1 MLKII
6 TKPSFLLSVIT
17 FLFFAFPIHTYN
29 PDIELHKSKYNE
41 NLFLDKPAIPDTH
54 KAFILDLIPLIQQS
68 NQAVMLERER
78 LLKIYSLVKNGK
90 RVKHPEQQWLK
101 KLEIKYHGKN
111 NSFPLPKDY
120 EKLLKY
126 INELLS
132 RVDMVPIRLAIA
144 QSAIESGWGT
154 SRFCIEGQA
163 FFGIH
168 CYKPGCGIKARLDD
182 EGGFEVKSYNNAQE
196 SVDDYLLFLN
206 SKRGM
211 QNFRNERLNYFHK
224 DSIPDLQKL
233 TKSLKGYS
241 GIGSSYHSMIES
253 ILQNYIPE
261 NIANN

>member
-17 FLFFAFPIHTYN
+17 FLFFALPIHTYN
-29 PDIELHKSKYNE
+29 PDIELHKNKYNE
-41 NLFLDKPAIPDTH
+41 YLFLDKPAIPDSH
-54 KAFILDLIPLIQQS
+54 KTFLLDLIPLIQHS
-68 NQAVMLERER
+68 NQEVLLERER
-78 LLKIYSLVKNGK
+78 LLIIYSQVKKGK
-90 RVKHPEQQWLK
+90 RIKHADQQWIK
-101 KLEIKYHGKN
+101 KLEIKYQGN
-111 NSFPLPKDY
+111 TNSHSLPKDQ
-120 EKLLKY
+120 ELRLNY

-132 RVDMVPIRLAIA
+132 RVDIVPIRLALA

-163 FFGIH
+163 YFGIH
-168 CYKPGCGIKARLDD
+168 CYKPGCGIKARLDE
-182 EGGFEVKSYNNAQE
+182 EGGFEVKSYKNAQE
-196 SVDDYLLFLN
+196 SVNDYLLFVN

-211 QNFRNERLNYFHK
+211 QSFRNERINYFHK

-233 TKSLKGYS
+233 AKSIKGYS
-241 GIGSSYHSMIES
+241 EIGSTYHSMIAS